1 MYYVNFF
8 QQMIANSHFLICGVS
23 EYSNICMVA
32 NTLLFIFK
40 MSGCTGNL
48 WLFFFF
54 LLNLFLNWF
63 FFSFCFMLLGAFF
76 FQKSII
82 LRFFHLHRKIPN
94 KYRII
99 CLIRQFTCT
108 HSYSCVALSTF
119 CAVTLS
125 ALKVFVYT
133 SYFSFLFG
141 QHDDLPCSDWNCGC

>member
-23 EYSNICMVA
+23 ECSNICMVA

-54 LLNLFLNWF
+54 PVEPFFKLIF
-63 FFSFCFMLLGAFF
+63 FFFLFYAFRCIFF

-141 QHDDLPCSDWNCGC
+141 QHDDLPCSD

>member
-23 EYSNICMVA
+23 ECSNICMVA

-48 WLFFFF
+48 WL
-54 LLNLFLNWF
+54 
-63 FFSFCFMLLGAFF
+63 FF

-141 QHDDLPCSDWNCGC
+141 QHDDLPCSD